1 MVTILVPVRGSSS
14 SKQRLRSD
22 SSDSLSINNLVLTM
36 TKRVF
41 ETINELSI
49 PHEVYLLTADQNL
62 PDELSDF
69 SFNVIY
75 DDGFDLNIAIY
86 NAVKQ
91 LNPEKYIVVMGD
103 LPNLSSR
110 LLTTIYYLLQVN
122 DAVICPSHDGGTSIL
137 AAGAST
143 PFRFSYG
150 PHSASLYLSQFQ
162 EKQFRYTE
170 IESIASWY
178 DIDLISDLSR
188 LKENEVLPPQL
199 AKILKELEG

>member
-14 SKQRLRSD
+14 SKQRLRFGPSNSQSID
-22 SSDSLSINNLVLTM
+22 SLVLTM

-41 ETINELSI
+41 DTINELSI
-49 PHEVYLLTADQNL
+49 PYEVYLLTADRNL
-62 PDELSDF
+62 PDELTDY
-69 SFNVIY
+69 SFKVIY
-75 DDGFDLNIAIY
+75 DEGFDLNNAISK
-86 NAVKQ
+86 AVKQ

-110 LLTTIYYLLQVN
+110 LLTTIYYLLRVN

-137 AAGAST
+137 AARASAT
-143 PFRFSYG
+143 FRFSYG

-162 EKQFRYTE
+162 ENHFRYTE

-188 LKENEVLPPQL
+188 LKENEALPPQL
-199 AKILKELEG
+199 AKILEELGE

>member
-14 SKQRLRSD
+14 SKQRLRSG
-22 SSDSLSINNLVLTM
+22 SSDPTSIDSLVLTM

-41 ETINELSI
+41 EAINELTI
-49 PHEVYLLTADQNL
+49 PHEVYLLTADKSL
-62 PDELSDF
+62 PDELKDY
-69 SFNVIY
+69 SFKVIF
-75 DDGFDLNIAIY
+75 DDGFDLNIAIS

-91 LNPEKYIVVMGD
+91 LNPKEYIVVMGD
-103 LPNLSSR
+103 LPNLSSK
-110 LLTTIYYLLQVN
+110 LLSSIYYLLQVN

-137 AAGAST
+137 AARSSSV
-143 PFRFSYG
+143 FRFSYG

-178 DIDLISDLSR
+178 DIDIIEDLSR
-188 LKENEVLPPQL
+188 LKEDDSLPPQL
-199 AKILKELEG
+199 AKLLEELDK